1 MSALV
6 LTRDDITAMFV
17 RALMCCPDI
26 YDDEAVMQH
35 LHHLGLAVSQIGA
48 TAFDALLDEVRVT
61 RFRKA
66 PHAF

>member
-26 YDDEAVMQH
+26 YDDEAVMRHVH
-35 LHHLGLAVSQIGA
+35 LLGLSVSSIGA
-48 TAFDALLDEVRVT
+48 TAFDALLDEARAQ
-61 RFRKA
+61 RREPA
-66 PHAF
+66 YG